1 LTSQAQRRL
10 RVLVV
15 GDQHDTVMNVGILLR
30 SEGIEVRT
38 ATGARQV
45 PAAVAQFPP
54 DVVLLDRAMPAPS
67 GQAVAQAILKHC
79 GEHKPV
85 LHTVARP
92 IDPDAILKLVLS
104 VKPK

>member
-1 LTSQAQRRL
+1 M
-10 RVLVV
+10 V
-15 GDQHDTVMNVGILLR
+15 GDQHDTVMNLGILLR
-30 SEGIEVRT
+30 SEGVEVRT

-54 DVVLLDRAMPAPS
+54 DLVLLDRAMPASS

-85 LHTVARP
+85 LHTVAKP
-92 IDPDAILKLVLS
+92 IDPDAILKFVLS
-104 VKPK
+104 VTPK